1 MSRPALLAA
10 LVPSLASAPVGLVP
24 GAAPGQVST
33 LTSAPRPA
41 VRASMARAPEAA
53 ALERKLQAAI
63 TAANED
69 PDVAAA
75 QLRTTLDEVSA
86 APGVTARSQSLQ
98 TLRIEG
104 LLTLARATLVLEER
118 DAAVEAIDEA
128 IRVSGGNV
136 PSVEDFGPSLT
147 ALYEERVAAPQL
159 RAVGSLQ
166 VSCTSP
172 CRVILDGRVAGTGN
186 NVSVTGIPLGSHVA
200 RLEPQTQD
208 PTDFVMKDFVLTDD
222 ARSQEYSYEPPV
234 EATPPGGT
242 AATTTTQTGVESGR
256 TLPRWAGILGMAA
269 GGAALLGG
277 VFALAING
285 RCPDLSDANREPRC
299 RDVFETLPVGI
310 GLTAAGAGA
319 LVGFG
324 VAFGI
329 GEGKD
334 KRARQQQGQTAIL
347 QFGMRF

>member
-1 MSRPALLAA
+1 MNVLIAAVSRPALLAA
-10 LVPSLASAPVGLVP
+10 LVPSLASAPL
-24 GAAPGQVST
+24 APAST
-33 LTSAPRPA
+33 WTSVPRPA

-75 QLRTTLDEVSA
+75 QLRASLDEVAA
-86 APGVTARSQSLQ
+86 APGMTARSQSLQ
-98 TLRIEG
+98 ALRIEG
-104 LLTLARATLVLEER
+104 LLTLARADLVLDER
-118 DAAVEAIDEA
+118 DAAVDAIDEA

-136 PSVEDFGPSLT
+136 TSVEDFGPSLT
-147 ALYEERVAAPQL
+147 ALYEERVSAPEL

-166 VSCTSP
+166 VACTSP

-234 EATPPGGT
+234 DAPLPGGT
-242 AATTTTQTGVESGR
+242 VTATNEPGGDSGR

-285 RCPDLSDANREPRC
+285 RCPDLSDASREPRC
-299 RDVFETLPVGI
+299 RDVFETLPIGI

-324 VAFGI
+324 VAFGV

-334 KRARQQQGQTAIL
+334 KRFRQEQGQSAVL
-347 QFGMRF
+347 QFRTRF